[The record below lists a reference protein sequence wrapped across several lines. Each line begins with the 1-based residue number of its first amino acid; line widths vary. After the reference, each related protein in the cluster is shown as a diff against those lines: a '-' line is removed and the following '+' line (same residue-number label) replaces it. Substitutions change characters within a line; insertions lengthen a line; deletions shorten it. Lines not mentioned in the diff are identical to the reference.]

1 MPLGSGRLRVQMQA
15 GQRAMPPSAGSGP
28 PRTCSP
34 MLMRLV
40 SSEGPTP
47 SCCRRCMRS
56 SPCAASGCTGATA
69 RRIVSSTWAARAA
82 PMTWI
87 SRVKPPTPRVG
98 PPPPPILTHMHTHTH
113 LRAQRDADDAQRH
126 HHHRDPVQQHIL
138 RRRARSALQAVELGS
153 RNLGAGHQLPPTFCP
168 SPPTQRRPP
177 ARTSSKGGISLPP
190 YCRPASDTITCNS
203 NRTAEAA
210 AARRQWKQGRH
221 SDQPATTA
229 SSLHTCPASSP
240 LRRPPSRPAGT
251 YQ

>member
-98 PPPPPILTHMHTHTH
+98 PPPPPNSHTHAHAHAPAGSAGRRRCAAPSSPPRPSSAAHPAAACTQRTPSSRVGEQKIGCRAPAAADLLPFPAHTTQAPSPH
-113 LRAQRDADDAQRH
+113 LFQGRHQPAAVLQARKRH
-126 HHHRDPVQQHIL
+126 HHLQQQQNS
-138 RRRARSALQAVELGS
+138 RSGSGASAMEARA
-153 RNLGAGHQLPPTFCP
+153 
-168 SPPTQRRPP
+168 
-177 ARTSSKGGISLPP
+177 
-190 YCRPASDTITCNS
+190 
-203 NRTAEAA
+203 
-210 AARRQWKQGRH
+210 
-221 SDQPATTA
+221 
-229 SSLHTCPASSP
+229 P
-240 LRRPPSRPAGT
+240 L
-251 YQ
+251 